1 MADTVSVTRVDRDLR
16 SAILKHIVDTLDRP
30 CGPGDMIED
39 RQDAL
44 DQIIARHRLASTQ
57 PAPAFPREEVERLL
71 ASLEWCAKIV
81 ERNLYHQH
89 EKLEDVPIIA
99 RRAIKRAASYK
110 ASSHD

>member
-1 MADTVSVTRVDRDLR
+1 MADTVSVTQADRDLR

-57 PAPAFPREEVERLL
+57 PAPAFPTRK
-71 ASLEWCAKIV
+71 ALEQV
-81 ERNLYHQH
+81 VH
-89 EKLEDVPIIA
+89 
-99 RRAIKRAASYK
+99 RAIVAWDQSKPLKVDVAEAIQSLLQGK
-110 ASSHD
+110 QP